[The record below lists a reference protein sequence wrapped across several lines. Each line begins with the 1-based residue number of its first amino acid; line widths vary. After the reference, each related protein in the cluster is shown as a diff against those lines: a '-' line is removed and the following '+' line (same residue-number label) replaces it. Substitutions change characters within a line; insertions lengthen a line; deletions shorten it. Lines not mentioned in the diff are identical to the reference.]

1 MVNATHRRSQRE
13 SSSARAKKKKKRL
26 NRPIAAATAKKTL
39 PVTPLRTSAVTSA
52 LASSTSARTRFDS
65 CVVTS
70 VTRPPI
76 VCSPA
81 GRADSGASGIDGS
94 TGGTSAPLGLVG
106 LATAVLLHEPV

>member
-1 MVNATHRRSQRE
+1 M
-13 SSSARAKKKKKRL
+13 KKRKNRL
-26 NRPIAAATAKKTL
+26 NRPIAAATVKNTL

-70 VTRPPI
+70 RDQAADRLARPPRRN
-76 VCSPA
+76 
-81 GRADSGASGIDGS
+81 GSGASGIDGS

-106 LATAVLLHEPV
+106 LATAVLLHEPVV